1 MIGERLRS
9 KCQTAG
15 LARLDKSVIRKI
27 VIPEV
32 DIQSHQRRFV
42 WFYCRLRFLLT
53 LECFFTIR
61 HEPVTILRNDL
72 LQDFS
77 DHGLLHEFL
86 SDLAR
91 LHKTAESCQI
101 SLANCFP
108 WSDQLH
114 GKQSNIQIWKNS
126 AANLL

>member
-15 LARLDKSVIRKI
+15 FVSLDKSVIRKI
-27 VIPEV
+27 VIPEEG
-32 DIQSHQRRFV
+32 IQPHQRRLV
-42 WFYCRLRFLLT
+42 GFYCRTRFPLA

-77 DHGLLHEFL
+77 DHGLPHEFL

-101 SLANCFP
+101 SLSNYFP

-114 GKQSNIQIWKNS
+114 GKQSNIQI
-126 AANLL
+126 